1 MNDEKKTS
9 GNSTFAN
16 FGPKEWIEYYSSL
29 NKEIPVEKCKLE
41 MTDEQRKRYVIA
53 LNSLLEDR
61 KTCPAVRYEIS
72 YKELE

>member
-1 MNDEKKTS
+1 MNDEKIKS
-9 GNSTFAN
+9 GSGTFAN
-16 FGPKEWIEYYSSL
+16 FEPKDWIEYYTSL

-41 MTDEQRKRYVIA
+41 MTDEQKKRYVIA